1 MKVQKISRS
10 VDTDLPEDRGTAGLP
25 GTGRA
30 RVSGRQVV
38 IPGSEAF
45 DTGVFECTQDTYRR
59 GVKEAEVMH
68 FLAGAGTFAP
78 DGEEAIEFGAGDT
91 LFFAANT
98 EGLWDVRETMRKVYV
113 IF

>member
-10 VDTDLPEDRGTAGLP
+10 VDTELPEDRGTAGLP
-25 GTGRA
+25 GTEPS
-30 RVSGRQVV
+30 RVSARQVV

-45 DTGVFECTQDTYRR
+45 DTGEFECTPGICRR

-78 DGEEAIEFGAGDT
+78 DGEQAIEFGAGDT
-91 LFFAANT
+91 LFFAANP